1 MHLTDYTGDGEN
13 KQRAVTYAF
22 SFIFAYLKCLVKN
35 TGNVIYETQNSKI
48 FLKQYASDSPSFKRL
63 RRSIF
68 SARSYSFIIS
78 RYAPSYKKKGFRII
92 FNF

>member
-1 MHLTDYTGDGEN
+1 MHLIDYTGDGEN

-22 SFIFAYLKCLVKN
+22 SFIFAYLKCLVKS
-35 TGNVIYETQNSKI
+35 TGKVIYETQNSKI
-48 FLKQYASDSPSFKRL
+48 FQKQYASDSPSFERL

-78 RYAPSYKKKGFRII
+78 RYAPSYKKKVLE
-92 FNF
+92 